1 VIAVPGAIQWAAK
14 FLVTISDRQLIQS
27 IGPPGPIVRARS
39 GEKTL
44 EQIEPNQKVNL

>member
-1 VIAVPGAIQWAAK
+1 MMNAPPPGRSEALGWAAK

-44 EQIEPNQKVNL
+44 EQI